1 MIVVGRFMGKG
12 EQRRRDKA
20 RAIANADERRRVVL
34 RVYQGCEAA
43 GGRKLAELA
52 ATGVTPSCTAGCSH
66 CCSLEVPMSRAE
78 GETLVAWL
86 VEQRSAAELEA
97 IRARLRGWLVWY
109 RTEYPRLLAA
119 GMTRVDAFFLHGP
132 PCSLL
137 EDSRCSAY
145 PVRPVACR
153 NHYVSSPASVCD
165 PAVGN
170 GDPDVMLA
178 VAAATYDHVA
188 EIRRIVEQ
196 QGGNYLAS
204 SHLVAEWLAHLLDV
218 ELEPWRGAPAAV

>member
-1 MIVVGRFMGKG
+1 MGKG
-12 EQRRRDKA
+12 EQKRHAKTQ
-20 RAIANADERRRVVL
+20 AIANAGERRRVVL

-43 GGRKLAELA
+43 GAQKLAELA
-52 ATGVTPSCTAGCSH
+52 TSGVVPSCAVGCSH
-66 CCSLEVPMSRAE
+66 CCSLEVPVSRPE

-86 VEQRSAAELEA
+86 VEQRAPEELDA
-97 IRARLRGWLVWY
+97 IRARLRGWLDWY
-109 RTEYPRLLAA
+109 RTDYPRLLAS
-119 GMTRVDAFFLHGP
+119 GMTRVDAFFRHGP
-132 PCSLL
+132 PCALL
-137 EDSRCSAY
+137 EDGRCGAY
-145 PVRPVACR
+145 PVRPVTCR

-170 GDPDVMLA
+170 GEPDVMLA

-204 SHLVAEWLAHLLDV
+204 VHLLPEWLGHLLGV
-218 ELEPWRGAPAAV
+218 ELEPWRGAPPAV